1 MTRSGRREQYCEMIN
16 MIICSSSRGQ
26 PIIPSSAFVQ
36 LYKHLTQNLGIKL
49 NKYTCCGD
57 TYLNKGWTPCLAG
70 PSPAHNQPAQ
80 PSQHILG
87 KKAAPSYP
95 CTLLY
100 PSLCWNDQDKE
111 PIHHC
116 NDRSKDDLNGQLTR
130 MEGGLKEQMDVL
142 MFLILAGL
150 HCSGKA
156 LSKS

>member
-1 MTRSGRREQYCEMIN
+1 MPCEAICAEMTRSGRREQYCEMIN

-57 TYLNKGWTPCLAG
+57 TYLNKGWTPCLAV

-95 CTLLY
+95 KGGGAPVWDFFLNLTI
-100 PSLCWNDQDKE
+100 SLVLPLPNLIQIVK
-111 PIHHC
+111 
-116 NDRSKDDLNGQLTR
+116 SKRKQIFRAVEAARWVNRPQSR
-130 MEGGLKEQMDVL
+130 
-142 MFLILAGL
+142 
-150 HCSGKA
+150 
-156 LSKS
+156 